1 MPCGLGGNKT
11 TQRKLVL
18 LGDGACGKTSLLN
31 VFTRGYFPTV
41 YEPTVFENYVHDI
54 FVDNVHI
61 ELSLWDTAGQEEFDR
76 LRSLSYDDTHAIML
90 CFSVDS
96 KDSLEN
102 VESKWVGE
110 IAENC
115 QGVKLVLVALKC
127 DLREQAGDDEA
138 SAAEGSQPREKKDM
152 IDYNQ
157 GLEVARRINALRYL
171 ECSAMRNRG
180 VNEAFT
186 EAARVALSVK
196 GAGSK
201 DNSTCDVILFPLS
214 RRTDSHVV
222 DHRPSPFTRRTLEFL
237 KRQNK
242 PNYTPSL
249 LSPSA
254 AFPPFSRPVDS
265 RQALIAM
272 LTRKV
277 SPLHIYVEHPREN
290 GSGASGYNALFNY
303 LAADFVAASRGDLGV
318 SWARQTR

>member
-1 MPCGLGGNKT
+1 MET
-11 TQRKLVL
+11 
-18 LGDGACGKTSLLN
+18 
-31 VFTRGYFPTV
+31 
-41 YEPTVFENYVHDI
+41 DI

-127 DLREQAGDDEA
+127 DLREQDDEGQP
-138 SAAEGSQPREKKDM
+138 EGGEEPREKKEM
-152 IDYNQ
+152 INYNQ
-157 GLEVARRINALRYL
+157 GLEVARRIGALRYL

-196 GAGSK
+196 GVGGKDDSK
-201 DNSTCDVILFPLS
+201 C
-214 RRTDSHVV
+214 VV
-222 DHRPSPFTRRTLEFL
+222 
-237 KRQNK
+237 
-242 PNYTPSL
+242 
-249 LSPSA
+249 
-254 AFPPFSRPVDS
+254 
-265 RQALIAM
+265 M
-272 LTRKV
+272 
-277 SPLHIYVEHPREN
+277 
-290 GSGASGYNALFNY
+290 
-303 LAADFVAASRGDLGV
+303 
-318 SWARQTR
+318 

>member
-1 MPCGLGGNKT
+1 MPLCGGGKT
-11 TQRKLVL
+11 VHRKLVL

-76 LRSLSYDDTHAIML
+76 LRSLSYDDTHTIML

-127 DLREQAGDDEA
+127 DLRERGGDEEEETGAGR
-138 SAAEGSQPREKKDM
+138 GGEKVM
-152 IDYNQ
+152 IDYKQ
-157 GLEVARRINALRYL
+157 GLEVAKRIQALRYL
-171 ECSAMRNRG
+171 ECSAKRNRG

-196 GAGSK
+196 GAGTSGGGSK
-201 DNSTCDVILFPLS
+201 CSV
-214 RRTDSHVV
+214 
-222 DHRPSPFTRRTLEFL
+222 
-237 KRQNK
+237 
-242 PNYTPSL
+242 
-249 LSPSA
+249 
-254 AFPPFSRPVDS
+254 
-265 RQALIAM
+265 M
-272 LTRKV
+272 
-277 SPLHIYVEHPREN
+277 
-290 GSGASGYNALFNY
+290 
-303 LAADFVAASRGDLGV
+303 
-318 SWARQTR
+318 